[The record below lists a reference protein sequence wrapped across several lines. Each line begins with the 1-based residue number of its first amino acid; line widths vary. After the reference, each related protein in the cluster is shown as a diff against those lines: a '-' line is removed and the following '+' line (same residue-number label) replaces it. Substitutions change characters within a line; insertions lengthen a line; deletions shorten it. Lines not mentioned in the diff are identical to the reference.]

1 MVKKNFLKRCSI
13 LMCSVLVAANL
24 VACGAGTGSTNEE
37 VKQSAYSQDNMVQ
50 TSIEKELSSK
60 STLPINTRQET
71 VYVFGDANGNKDH
84 IIVNEKVTDD
94 KGKETL
100 NRTESDGEVPVSMKV
115 TYTLDGN
122 EVTPEELAGKSGKV
136 TMRFDYTNNTKDVP
150 FTMIT
155 GMVLPADVFSNV
167 EITNGKLTRNGNS
180 IIAVGLAM
188 PGLADMLNLKG
199 IELPEYFE
207 VTADVNKF
215 SLDMTMS
222 VATSNFLSDV
232 NVDDISIDSIKALT
246 DKLGSATGQLVD
258 GSAALADGTSQ
269 LKDAVPALTDGITR
283 LNTGALSL
291 RDGMYAYI
299 DGVNTVSAGAS
310 QLNSGASDLATG
322 LDSLASAINT
332 KVVPGITQMKNTVD
346 ANVKTY
352 GGKVTSVLTLAGTYD
367 KAFAALNNTIKSA
380 GAAYGVSDMSVVPY
394 SEMSSGLTEEKVPKL
409 LTKYM
414 SDYTFYISAKAAFA
428 QADAYVSQM
437 KLRGVDGSSVTNL
450 GQVYQQEIAMLMSAA
465 SNGGVYTALSQVQT
479 GVNQLST
486 GIGSMNDNTNA
497 TRTGNTETIC
507 SAIYKLQTGS
517 KTLKDGTETLVNGL
531 GTLTSNNDALKSGA
545 AQVADGT
552 GTLNDS
558 AATLADAIE
567 KLNAGAITL
576 KDGMAQFNSEAIE
589 PLEKLVGDDLQNAV
603 DTIKKVVKSGQ
614 DYTSFLGKSDDLKG
628 SVTFIYKTAGI
639 TIEE

>member
-1 MVKKNFLKRCSI
+1 
-13 LMCSVLVAANL
+13 
-24 VACGAGTGSTNEE
+24 
-37 VKQSAYSQDNMVQ
+37 
-50 TSIEKELSSK
+50 
-60 STLPINTRQET
+60 
-71 VYVFGDANGNKDH
+71 
-84 IIVNEKVTDD
+84 
-94 KGKETL
+94 
-100 NRTESDGEVPVSMKV
+100 
-115 TYTLDGN
+115 
-122 EVTPEELAGKSGKV
+122 
-136 TMRFDYTNNTKDVP
+136 
-150 FTMIT
+150 
-155 GMVLPADVFSNV
+155 
-167 EITNGKLTRNGNS
+167 
-180 IIAVGLAM
+180 
-188 PGLADMLNLKG
+188 
-199 IELPEYFE
+199 
-207 VTADVNKF
+207 
-215 SLDMTMS
+215 
-222 VATSNFLSDV
+222 
-232 NVDDISIDSIKALT
+232 
-246 DKLGSATGQLVD
+246 
-258 GSAALADGTSQ
+258 
-269 LKDAVPALTDGITR
+269 
-283 LNTGALSL
+283 
-291 RDGMYAYI
+291 MYAYI

-394 SEMSSGLTEEKVPKL
+394 SEMSSGLTEEKVSKL

-414 SDYTFYISAKAAFA
+414 SDYTIYISAKAAFTN
-428 QADAYVSQM
+428 ADAYVSQM